1 MTSVE
6 LENLENLL
14 NTLKEYDKIVYNHSM
29 LVKDL
34 SLAIGKKLKLSLR
47 ELDLLLIG
55 SMFHDIGKI
64 KVPKKIL
71 EKQSDLKDI
80 ERTII
85 RNHVTTGVS
94 IMADICEGSEI
105 LDIVGLHHV
114 NEDGSGYKALTVDR
128 NLKYSDLVKI
138 VHASNILA
146 NNFNKKESTKTAKKR
161 LKEVVDNTNRS
172 EEHTSELQ
180 SPS

>member
-55 SMFHDIGKI
+55 S
-64 KVPKKIL
+64 
-71 EKQSDLKDI
+71 
-80 ERTII
+80 
-85 RNHVTTGVS
+85 
-94 IMADICEGSEI
+94 
-105 LDIVGLHHV
+105 
-114 NEDGSGYKALTVDR
+114 DR
-128 NLKYSDLVKI
+128 KS
-138 VHASNILA
+138 
-146 NNFNKKESTKTAKKR
+146 
-161 LKEVVDNTNRS
+161 VV
-172 EEHTSELQ
+172 
-180 SPS
+180 